1 MIRPTLLAMLTAI
14 AIFLSVPASAQNV
27 AVVDIQSAI
36 LGSEYGQQELERL
49 AADPGF
55 AELVAVARSLQADI
69 DSLDSQARA
78 EASGWDADRFDQYTR
93 SREFKV
99 ADLNLSSNKIN
110 SERERVVSEIIN
122 SMNTQALEAL
132 EQLIEEQNISLLLQE
147 TAVYHAAETH
157 NLTAALAEKL
167 SQ

>member
-1 MIRPTLLAMLTAI
+1 M
-14 AIFLSVPASAQNV
+14 
-27 AVVDIQSAI
+27 
-36 LGSEYGQQELERL
+36 
-49 AADPGF
+49 
-55 AELVAVARSLQADI
+55 
-69 DSLDSQARA
+69 
-78 EASGWDADRFDQYTR
+78 
-93 SREFKV
+93 

>member
-1 MIRPTLLAMLTAI
+1 MIKQTSLALLAVI
-14 AIFLSVPASAQNV
+14 AIFLTAPASAQNV

-49 AADPGF
+49 ASDPSF
-55 AELVAVARSLQADI
+55 AELLAVARSLQADI

-78 EASGWDADRFDQYTR
+78 EASGWDEARFAQYTR
-93 SREFKV
+93 AREFKV

-110 SERERVVSEIIN
+110 SERERVINNIIS
-122 SMNTQALEAL
+122 SMNNQAVEAL

-147 TAVYHAAETH
+147 TSVYHAAETH

>member
-1 MIRPTLLAMLTAI
+1 MIRPILFAMLTAT
-14 AIFLSVPASAQNV
+14 AIFLSLPASAQNV

-36 LGSEYGQQELERL
+36 LGSAFGRQELDNL
-49 AADPGF
+49 QNDPGF

-78 EASGWDADRFDQYTR
+78 EASGWDDVRFAQYTR
-93 SREFKV
+93 AREFKV
-99 ADLNLSSNKIN
+99 ADLSLSSNKIN
-110 SERERVVSEIIN
+110 SEQERVVGEIIS
-122 SMNTQALEAL
+122 SMNAQALEAL
-132 EQLIEEQNISLLLQE
+132 EELIQEQNISLLLQE
-147 TAVYHAAETH
+147 TAVYHAEDTH